1 MSSLLSAPVVTVKR
15 MTEDSIVF
23 YVANIDCSIAN
34 ALRRVMI
41 AEVETLAID
50 MVEVRA
56 NDSVLFDE
64 FLAHRLG
71 LVPFRHRD
79 GVAGLKD
86 FPTNTTQDKM
96 PQVRLKVE
104 YGNKGWMINDLPLV
118 METGSGNLVYNR
130 RPDTSDTT
138 NVLYQL
144 VDDGS
149 QYNDEIIV
157 TSQMLHVFNHRTD
170 ESGNQTGNWSEL
182 VSPVHFSTEEEQDT
196 SFDEGIRLVK
206 MKSSQKLD
214 ITAYI
219 NKGIGKD
226 HAKYSPACVV
236 TFKPVPIIK
245 LNQNKLQDLTYDEKK
260 RFCDSCPR
268 DVFEFDEATGLVS
281 LAPDGELEYAFD
293 DECVMFAET
302 LKKDPEDDPVV
313 SITEVK
319 DTFLFTVETS
329 GALKPQEIVERG
341 IEVLT
346 EKLLA
351 IFEVARNIDSKKNTE
366 ELKTGFGGGEIGG
379 F

>member
-1 MSSLLSAPVVTVKR
+1 MSSSQQAPVVNVKR
-15 MTEDSIVF
+15 MTDDSIVF

-71 LVPFRHRD
+71 LVPFRHVD
-79 GVAGLKD
+79 GTAGLKE

-104 YGNKGWMINDLPLV
+104 YGNQGWMINDFPLV
-118 METGSGNLVYNR
+118 METQSGELVYNR
-130 RPDTSDTT
+130 KPDELGSQ
-138 NVLYQL
+138 NALYQA
-144 VDDGS
+144 VTDGT
-149 QYNDEIIV
+149 QHQDEIIV
-157 TSQMLHVFNHRTD
+157 TSKMLHVFNHRTD
-170 ESGNQTGNWSEL
+170 EQGNQTGDWKDYVE
-182 VSPVHFSTEEEQDT
+182 PVHFSTEEEQDS

-236 TFKPVPIIK
+236 TFKPVPVIK
-245 LNQNKLQDLTYDEKK
+245 LNQQKLQELTYDEKK
-260 RFCDSCPR
+260 QFCDSCPR

-281 LAPDGELEYAFD
+281 VAPDGDLEYAFD

-302 LKKDPEDDPVV
+302 LKRDPEDDPVV

-329 GALKPQEIVERG
+329 GALKPHEIVERG
-341 IEVLT
+341 IEVLS
-346 EKLLA
+346 EKLMG
-351 IFEVARNIDSKKNTE
+351 IYEVARTIDSKKNTE
-366 ELKTGFGGGEIGG
+366 EIKTGFGGGKIGG